1 MTMAIQLKP
10 NNAKRSLNRGS
21 VAFGTM
27 VTSVRSP
34 QIAEILAAAGFD
46 FFVVDTEHNY
56 FDMAQLADMMTVA
69 RASDI
74 VPLIRVPDTLYH
86 LMARPLD
93 CGAMGLV
100 CPRVETREQVETI
113 IQCTKY
119 QPEGQRGASLSSIH
133 TACQKI
139 GHLEYMQWANDETM
153 VVIQI
158 ESRRA
163 VENID
168 ELVSVPGVDATW
180 IGPFD
185 LAQSMGLVGKW
196 EAPELLESYDRVI
209 AACNR
214 HGVAPGIHLKDTAS
228 LGRWVSRGMRLAT
241 YSTDAGLLIEAGSR
255 ALGELRALVP
265 KG

>member
-1 MTMAIQLKP
+1 MAARLKE
-10 NNAKRSLNRGS
+10 NKAKRALRRGS
-21 VAFGTM
+21 VSFGTM

-56 FDMAQLADMMTVA
+56 FDMAHLADIMTVA
-69 RASDI
+69 RAADI
-74 VPLIRVPDTLYH
+74 VPLVRVPDTLYH

-100 CPRVETREQVETI
+100 CPRVETREQVQMI
-113 IQCTKY
+113 LRCTKY
-119 QPEGQRGASLSSIH
+119 QPDGERGASLSNIH
-133 TACQKI
+133 TASQKVD
-139 GHLEYMQWANDETM
+139 HVDYMRWANDETM
-153 VVIQI
+153 IVIQI
-158 ESRRA
+158 ESKRA
-163 VENID
+163 VDSID

-196 EAPELLESYDRVI
+196 QDPELLACYDRVI

-228 LGRWVSRGMRLAT
+228 LGHWVNKGMRLAT

-255 ALGELRALVP
+255 ALTELREFVP
-265 KG
+265 KI

>member
-1 MTMAIQLKP
+1 MAIQLKA
-10 NNAKRSLNRGS
+10 NKVKRVLKQGQVS
-21 VAFGTM
+21 FGTM
-27 VTSVRSP
+27 VTSIRSP
-34 QIAEILAAAGFD
+34 QVVEILAAAGFD

-69 RASDI
+69 RADEI
-74 VPLIRVPDTLYH
+74 VPLVRVPDTLYH

-133 TACQKI
+133 TASRKVD
-139 GHLEYMQWANDETM
+139 HLDYMRWANDETLI
-153 VVIQI
+153 VIQI
-158 ESRRA
+158 ESKRA
-163 VENID
+163 VDNIE

-196 EAPELLESYDRVI
+196 DAPELLACYDKVI
-209 AACNR
+209 SACNR
-214 HGVAPGIHLKDTAS
+214 HGVAPGIHLKDTAA

-241 YSTDAGLLIEAGSR
+241 YSTDAGLLIEAGST
-255 ALGELRALVP
+255 AVAKLRQSIP